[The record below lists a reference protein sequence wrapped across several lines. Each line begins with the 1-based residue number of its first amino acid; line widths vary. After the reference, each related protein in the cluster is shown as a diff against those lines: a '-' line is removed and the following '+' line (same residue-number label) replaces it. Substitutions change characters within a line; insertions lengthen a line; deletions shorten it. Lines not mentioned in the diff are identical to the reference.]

1 MSPDRADLQ
10 GSIMYQFPYFQDKD
24 PEAVLAFMESHPFAL
39 VIGAGERGQ
48 AVATQIP
55 LLLLERAGVCY
66 LQGHVMR
73 NTDHC
78 RAFESNPNVLVVFTG
93 PSAYVSAT
101 WYTEPQGGS
110 TWNYMTVHARGTL
123 RFMEDDETLD
133 FMQRLS
139 LHFEDGNTASSTV
152 FANLPPR
159 YKDSLMP
166 AIAGFEIR
174 IESIE
179 HTFKLSQNRDEV
191 SYENIISQLEARGG
205 QAAQIA
211 EEMKMRQHLIFP
223 PGGD

>member
-1 MSPDRADLQ
+1 M
-10 GSIMYQFPYFQDKD
+10 
-24 PEAVLAFMESHPFAL
+24 
-39 VIGAGERGQ
+39 
-48 AVATQIP
+48 ATQIP
-55 LLLLERAGVCY
+55 LLHTERSGVHY

-78 RAFESNPNVLVVFTG
+78 RAFEFNPAVLVVFTG

-123 RFMEDDETLD
+123 RFMDDDETLD